1 MIEYIVTA
9 VFLFFLG
16 LYCLGTKR
24 NLIKNII
31 GIVVLLAGIN
41 LNFIYFS
48 FKGATVN
55 LLGQTIVITAIVLEG
70 CVIAITLAYVYAAYQ
85 KTGSLDIRK
94 LRGD

>member
-1 MIEYIVTA
+1 MIEYLVTA
-9 VFLFFLG
+9 AFLFFLG

-31 GIVVLLAGIN
+31 GIVVLLAGVN

-55 LLGQTIVITAIVLEG
+55 LLGQTIVITTIVLEG
-70 CVIAITLAYVYAAYQ
+70 CVIAITLVYVYAAYQ
-85 KTGSLDIRK
+85 KTGSLDTRK

>member
-1 MIEYIVTA
+1 MIEYLVTA
-9 VFLFFLG
+9 TFLFFLG
-16 LYCLGTKR
+16 LYCLGTKH

-55 LLGQTIVITAIVLEG
+55 LLGQTIVITTIVIEG

-85 KTGSLDIRK
+85 KTGSLNIRK